1 MLLNAA
7 TTGLMDDELS
17 FCRMVL
23 IDNRDDRIPS
33 CGIHLVSSVAVYF
46 NLNEIGIL
54 EDVYKRQLYL
64 LYLCGIGN
72 LKADISGA

>member
-1 MLLNAA
+1 
-7 TTGLMDDELS
+7 MDDELS

-54 EDVYKRQLYL
+54 
-64 LYLCGIGN
+64 
-72 LKADISGA
+72 DIPIRGSYFLNPVVAAFKSIWQD

>member
-1 MLLNAA
+1 
-7 TTGLMDDELS
+7 MDDELP
-17 FCRMVL
+17 FAGWFF

-54 EDVYKRQLYL
+54 
-64 LYLCGIGN
+64 GIAVRGSHFFN
-72 LKADISGA
+72 AVVATF